1 MVERKMLSP
10 KEREKQAKQARTV
23 IILSGILLLL
33 GGVIGIIAF
42 MNWIKDGIS
51 GSTHTLLVFSI
62 IVLLGGFAVAMGG
75 YGLPEGKLLDGISF
89 GYSLGLLG
97 FIGTI
102 FAGAWFHA
110 INVGKIFTYF
120 FAALSLE
127 FLGLLFGLYVLL
139 SVSVNL
145 LKTFLFPTLPK

>member
-1 MVERKMLSP
+1 MLSP
-10 KEREKQAKQARTV
+10 KEREKQARQARAV

-33 GGVIGIIAF
+33 GGVTGIVTF
-42 MNWIKDGIS
+42 TNWIKEGIA
-51 GSTHTLLVFSI
+51 GSTYIFLVFSV
-62 IVLLGGFAVAMGG
+62 IVLLGGLAVVMGG

-89 GYSLGLLG
+89 GYSLSLLG

-110 INVGKIFTYF
+110 INIGKIFPSFLAT
-120 FAALSLE
+120 LSLE